1 MKELNS
7 PFKKLIGYNR
17 FSKIFFIAAA
27 VSVVTCKSR
36 APVVSGGDSSRDVGH
51 DNAIPL
57 ISLSDSIRESW
68 FELRA
73 QSAPTTLTPLRVS
86 AKSCVDRKFVF
97 GTTLKVLGQNFE
109 VAFEEDDDQL
119 ALALVEDTETKLTG
133 ITISNAIKDQIC
145 SDSRSSNQ
153 GWIAVDGKQLLDL
166 QSALTTALAKMTP
179 DCKEIKFETDKAVCR
194 LDSLMPQAALV
205 RTEEF
210 QKAMIRKW
218 SRQPYILARRTGV
231 VATLARAA
239 SNVADDGAFNK
250 FCKVLQFSLP
260 EELPIVMTSRRWQSA
275 LCSASTNNRREAAFY
290 GLAKGAEELDML
302 RELYEDTS
310 RVGVLSVKIPG
321 ESIPGPFGSVARQ
334 PLRVIISPN
343 QEVSQKL
350 VDQAKKYL
358 GRTEREDRP
367 RRFLRKKRGSKQ
379 KRVYEVAR
387 VPKDLPVAST
397 VQTLEMCWH
406 PVFGEGYG
414 LLRTAD
420 GMKLTGKGFSLEC
433 GYVEGRN
440 PGSEADVA
448 ALSKYLLQSLSSE
461 AEFVLDNGQSKLL
474 RLPEGHYRYT
484 VQLLPENPLDSEA
497 IDEEN
502 VPKTSGELSWSTT
515 RRHLIRTW

>member
-17 FSKIFFIAAA
+17 FAQLFFLAVAA
-27 VSVVTCKSR
+27 SLVTCKSR
-36 APVVSGGDSSRDVGH
+36 APIDNSRASAGDVSA
-51 DNAIPL
+51 DNVMPL

-73 QSAPTTLTPLRVS
+73 LSATSASTPWRIS
-86 AKSCVDRKFVF
+86 AKSCVDRKFIY

-109 VAFEEDDDQL
+109 VAFEEEADQL

-133 ITISNAIKDQIC
+133 IPLSGSIKDRIC
-145 SDSRSSNQ
+145 SDARPTMQN
-153 GWIAVDGKQLLDL
+153 WIAVEDRELKEL
-166 QSALTTALAKMTP
+166 QTALKIALTKMTP
-179 DCKEIKFETDKAVCR
+179 DCQDVDVEGDKVICK
-194 LDSLMPQAALV
+194 LDALMPQAALV

-239 SNVADDGAFNK
+239 SNVNDDAAFNK

-275 LCSASTNNRREAAFY
+275 LCSASTNARREAAFY
-290 GLAKGAEELDML
+290 GLAKGAQELDML

-321 ESIPGPFGSVARQ
+321 DSIPGPFGSVARQ

-343 QEVSQKL
+343 QEVSQNL

-358 GRTEREDRP
+358 GRTERDDRP
-367 RRFLRKKRGSKQ
+367 RKFLRKKRGSKQ
-379 KRVYEVAR
+379 RRVYEMASA
-387 VPKDLPVAST
+387 PKQLQVTSAVEP
-397 VQTLEMCWH
+397 LEMCWH
-406 PVFGEGYG
+406 PVFGEAYG

-440 PGSEADVA
+440 TTAESDVA

-461 AEFVLDNGQSKLL
+461 TEFVLDNGQSKLL

-497 IDEEN
+497 VDEES

-515 RRHLIRTW
+515 RRHLIRSW